1 MPFVAEQGYIIALNP
16 QARHATH
23 LALAATQWL
32 GVSSIEIQRAVNSS
46 TALLDASVVARL
58 PLYTRM
64 ALSTGERHD
73 YMQVGSLEMLGCLLS
88 HLRIWQEAAAEACP
102 DDRTILVLEEDAQI
116 DAVSADRLRTLLQE
130 DTADTDWDILMLE
143 TGHITVAGPMRRVGA
158 LGMTWAVVR
167 PPPPPLS
174 TSTPAAA
181 LALVPPEAACRWM
194 GTRGYLLR
202 ASGARI
208 LMRHVYELTV
218 QVDALLGL
226 VATFDPAF
234 RMVWPRA
241 NIAHPSMLVLTTVQQ
256 DRCIKCHLPTGG
268 VQYAAI
274 LLGIMGAVATA
285 TVLITLRVIS
295 VPVPLSAVPTL
306 EVCSSSSSSSSR
318 GCVSREFPA

>member
-46 TALLDASVVARL
+46 TALLHASVVARL

-88 HLRIWQEAAAEACP
+88 HVRIWQEAAAEAWP

-130 DTADTDWDILMLE
+130 VDNWDILMLE

-167 PPPPPLS
+167 PPPPPLSSS

-274 LLGIMGAVATA
+274 LLGIMGVVATA

-295 VPVPLSAVPTL
+295 VPASPTL
-306 EVCSSSSSSSSR
+306 EACSSLSSSGS
-318 GCVSREFPA
+318 VSRELTA